1 MESTL
6 ASLDGQDESI
16 FLLLLFV
23 SLRGNEDYIDL
34 TEGDR
39 SSL

>member
-1 MESTL
+1 MEGTHT
-6 ASLDGQDESI
+6 SLDGQEESI
-16 FLLLLFV
+16 FLFV
-23 SLRGNEDYIDL
+23 SLRGYEDSIDL